1 MNTSKNCL
9 NITKIKWD
17 NVDSEDPSAIPDI
30 FNNYFSTIGINLAH
44 NIPASDKNFKE
55 FLGLRNPNSIFF
67 APTVKEEMEEIVS
80 NLNDK
85 KSAGHDGI
93 GNYLLKNIISS
104 IVDPLVYI
112 INLSLVSGIVP
123 ANMKTAKVI
132 QIFKRGDKCDVSN
145 YRPISLLTSF
155 SKLLEKNHL
164 SKNNKFSKTI

>member
-9 NITKIKWD
+9 NITTIKWD

-55 FLGLRNPNSIFF
+55 FLGLRNPKSIFL

-104 IVDPLVYI
+104 IVDPLFYI

-123 ANMKTAKVI
+123 ANMNTAKVI
-132 QIFKRGDKCDVSN
+132 PIFKQGDKCDVSN
-145 YRPISLLTSF
+145 YRPISLLT
-155 SKLLEKNHL
+155 
-164 SKNNKFSKTI
+164 